1 MTIKNKMNPKDLAKA
16 IDHTLLTPNVT
27 VNEVKQLCKEAIE
40 YGFAAVCV
48 PPYFVK
54 EAVKGLED
62 YPIKVATVIGFP
74 MGYSATPAKVEEVKR
89 AIDEGIDEIDVV
101 VNICAI
107 KEGNWSYVRNDIDS
121 MTRAAHLKGKIIKVI
136 FEMGLLETEEIT
148 RLCQICKEVDVNYI
162 KTSTG
167 VNGLPATV
175 GMVKMLK
182 AQVGKEVKIKAS
194 AGIRT
199 YEDAIQLINAGANRL
214 GTSAGTKI
222 VS

>member
-1 MTIKNKMNPKDLAKA
+1 MNPKDLAKA
-16 IDHTLLTPNVT
+16 IDHTLLTPNAT
-27 VNEVKQLCKEAIE
+27 VNEIKQLCKEAIE

-54 EAVKGLED
+54 EAVKQLENHR
-62 YPIKVATVIGFP
+62 IKVATVIGFP

-136 FEMGLLETEEIT
+136 FEMGLLEMDEVKQ
-148 RLCQICKEVDVNYI
+148 LCKICQEVDVNYI

-167 VNGLPATV
+167 INGTPATV
-175 GMVKMLK
+175 EMVKTLK
-182 AQVGKEVKIKAS
+182 ALAGKEIKIKAS

-199 YEDAIQLINAGANRL
+199 YDDAIQLINAGAHRL